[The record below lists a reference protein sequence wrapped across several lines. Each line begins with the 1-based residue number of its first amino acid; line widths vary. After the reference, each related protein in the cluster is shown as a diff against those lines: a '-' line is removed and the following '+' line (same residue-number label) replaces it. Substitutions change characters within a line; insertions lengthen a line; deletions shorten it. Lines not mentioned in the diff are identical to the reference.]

1 VQGVDVWLNTPRR
14 PNEASGTSGQKAALN
29 GVLNFSVLDG
39 WWREGYNGKNGWAI
53 GKDIDYDN
61 PDLQDEADAETLYDI
76 LENEII
82 PLFYQLRSS
91 DGLPGEWIGRVKE
104 SIRTLAPQFS
114 MRRMVLDYVDHL
126 RKPIAWLLGFFQSA
140 IFILAISSVLSN
152 LSNLLNVIGYA
163 AGFATGNVVG
173 MLIEERL
180 AIGHINLSII
190 SPNLGSAIANRLR
203 DEGYAIT
210 EIPAR
215 GKDGM
220 VTLLNSSVLRKNVH
234 HVRRVVNEI
243 DPEAFITAE
252 DVRPVRRGFW
262 RA

>member
-1 VQGVDVWLNTPRR
+1 MEFVLTPQAFLGAGLIFILRVSDMTLDTLR
-14 PNEASGTSGQKAALN
+14 
-29 GVLNFSVLDG
+29 VLMV
-39 WWREGYNGKNGWAI
+39 
-53 GKDIDYDN
+53 
-61 PDLQDEADAETLYDI
+61 
-76 LENEII
+76 
-82 PLFYQLRSS
+82 
-91 DGLPGEWIGRVKE
+91 
-104 SIRTLAPQFS
+104 
-114 MRRMVLDYVDHL
+114 MRG
-126 RKPIAWLLGFFQSA
+126 RKPIAWVLGFFQAS

-180 AIGHINLSII
+180 AIGHINLSIV
-190 SPNLGSAIANRLR
+190 SPNLGTAIADRLR

-215 GKDGM
+215 GKNGV
-220 VTLLNSSVLRKNVH
+220 VTLLNSSVLRRSVH
-234 HVRRVVNEI
+234 HVRGVVNEI

-252 DVRPVRRGFW
+252 DVRPVWRGFW